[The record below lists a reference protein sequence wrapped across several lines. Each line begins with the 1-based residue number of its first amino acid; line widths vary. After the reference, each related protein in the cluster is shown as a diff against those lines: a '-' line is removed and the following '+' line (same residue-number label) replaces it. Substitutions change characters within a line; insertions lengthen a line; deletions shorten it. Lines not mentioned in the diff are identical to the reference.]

1 MGPTNQMSE
10 KKTQTIRYDRRDT
23 RRVGKMVECGKTWK
37 NKKSEREKNRKR
49 KKEKSTPNSDNDM
62 NCNDKRSGRLFR
74 VSNMKSGQ
82 QFASPRF
89 FSLYAPLKN
98 AQPDRQRERERKRER
113 EGKET
118 DACKLELSKMSQ
130 M

>member
-1 MGPTNQMSE
+1 
-10 KKTQTIRYDRRDT
+10 
-23 RRVGKMVECGKTWK
+23 MVECGKTW
-37 NKKSEREKNRKR
+37 NKKGKTNKKREREGKMEE
-49 KKEKSTPNSDNDM
+49 KKMEKSTPNSDNDM

-98 AQPDRQRERERKRER
+98 AQPDRQTEGER

-118 DACKLELSKMSQ
+118 DA
-130 M
+130 